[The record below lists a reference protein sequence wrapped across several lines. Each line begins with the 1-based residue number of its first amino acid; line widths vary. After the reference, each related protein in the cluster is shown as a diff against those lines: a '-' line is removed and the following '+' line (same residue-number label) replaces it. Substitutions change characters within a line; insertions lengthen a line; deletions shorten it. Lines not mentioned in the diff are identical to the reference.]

1 MGRGEDEGGQ
11 RKDRGRTEGSKGR
24 AIKESR
30 RGGQKRNMGQ
40 DRYAEKGEGKL
51 C

>member
-1 MGRGEDEGGQ
+1 MGRGEDEEGQ
-11 RKDRGRTEGSKGR
+11 RKDRGKKGR

-40 DRYAEKGEGKL
+40 DRYVEKGEGKL